1 MAEMMTAGSVTA
13 AATSATHKPNMKGTD
28 FMPKQSDFDRAI
40 ENLNH
45 RIAMLTE
52 ARDVIIAMKNAGKK
66 PAAVRKPRIVKP
78 EDKSA

>member
-1 MAEMMTAGSVTA
+1 
-13 AATSATHKPNMKGTD
+13 
-28 FMPKQSDFDRAI
+28 MPKQSDFDRAI

-66 PAAVRKPRIVKP
+66 PTAVRKPRIVKA
-78 EDKSA
+78 EEKTAS